1 MTKNGKF
8 TCLWFIKESILSLH
22 NVPTTIAQVSFE
34 QLFHNLR
41 LYLSIY
47 LSRGVH
53 SSVAHVI

>member
-34 QLFHNLR
+34 QLFHNLS
-41 LYLSIY
+41 SIIIVY
-47 LSRGVH
+47 ICLGVYT
-53 SSVAHVI
+53 VV